1 MLTRIRAGTGT
12 HSWFYSSKGAAW
24 AYFPGLGNCA
34 ENVQIYF
41 AVKDDQFGLQFGLGF
56 NEGSTLFV
64 PQYSV

>member
-41 AVKDDQFGLQFGLGF
+41 AVKDEGF